1 MFKIAPRI
9 VPITRVFTALTALIM
24 QPGFHKV
31 YWILLVIAIV
41 TKMQEIQGTQRTNE
55 STLHVNVASS
65 CHVERPLGRERI
77 KWTTKMELDLL
88 TCDQKAH
95 HLHSSLECPLNPNGR
110 RIGVM
115 ELRRRFWNE
124 MGYEGLNRNAQQ
136 LRDKLAHIQKS
147 TSIDGNRIYCEMDT
161 QSRESNRELE
171 TMTLDENTSELTSP
185 IGISHGNDEP
195 ENLLETLSEPLKLV
209 NTKSKEIFETIVK
222 DLGNYGNREE
232 STFVRKKPSKH
243 ELKSLSLIADNLVVS
258 DPLTEPTQTLWEINC
273 SVYSV
278 ATAWKVCNDEIK
290 NSRQKEEPKWK
301 KIIQSKV
308 ATLRKEISQ
317 ITSEIKRLRE
327 HKRMSERQKYN
338 RMWMSKQ
345 LGDKVLSISNLSELN
360 EKKKHQIRIEK
371 SKMKSQ
377 ELRYQR
383 QRVNQLYAKD
393 QGKVFRKFREAI
405 KKDIDN
411 EKPTVPQFNNDQL
424 RPETNIT
431 KEEYERFWTPIW
443 GNAQEFEHGGTL
455 VNEFDKAVSSRIS
468 HQSTEEIKVP
478 KKMVTDKVKRCRNW
492 SAPGKDKICNYWI
505 KGLGSMHELL
515 GRVLEQFINRQIAIP
530 IWFTGGRTVML
541 NKDGEESAA
550 NKRPITC
557 LNTMYKLFTKIIG
570 TFLINHNMKHDLIQ
584 LDQHGGKA
592 RSLGSID
599 NLFIDKAVLEDCI
612 NNCKNLS
619 CAWYDVRKAYDSV
632 SHQWILKCLEIH
644 RVPKNLCDF
653 IRRLI
658 ISWNVTL
665 EVRTDKGLE
674 FIGPIDILRGI
685 LQGDSFCVT
694 LFIMGL
700 NPVAWYLRST
710 EGYKMSTM
718 KEKITHLLF
727 VDDL

>member
-1 MFKIAPRI
+1 MFTIAPRI

-24 QPGFHKV
+24 QPSLHKV

-55 STLHVNVASS
+55 STLRVNVASS
-65 CHVERPLGRERI
+65 RHVERPPGRERI

-95 HLHSSLECPLNPNGR
+95 HLHSSLECPVNPNGR
-110 RIGVM
+110 RTGVM

-171 TMTLDENTSELTSP
+171 TMTLDENTSELTSS
-185 IGISHGNDEP
+185 IGISHGNNEP

-258 DPLTEPTQTLWEINC
+258 DPSTEPTQTLWEINC

-360 EKKKHQIRIEK
+360 EKKKHLK
-371 SKMKSQ
+371 S
-377 ELRYQR
+377 E
-383 QRVNQLYAKD
+383 
-393 QGKVFRKFREAI
+393 
-405 KKDIDN
+405 
-411 EKPTVPQFNNDQL
+411 
-424 RPETNIT
+424 
-431 KEEYERFWTPIW
+431 
-443 GNAQEFEHGGTL
+443 
-455 VNEFDKAVSSRIS
+455 
-468 HQSTEEIKVP
+468 
-478 KKMVTDKVKRCRNW
+478 
-492 SAPGKDKICNYWI
+492 
-505 KGLGSMHELL
+505 
-515 GRVLEQFINRQIAIP
+515 
-530 IWFTGGRTVML
+530 
-541 NKDGEESAA
+541 
-550 NKRPITC
+550 
-557 LNTMYKLFTKIIG
+557 
-570 TFLINHNMKHDLIQ
+570 
-584 LDQHGGKA
+584 
-592 RSLGSID
+592 
-599 NLFIDKAVLEDCI
+599 
-612 NNCKNLS
+612 
-619 CAWYDVRKAYDSV
+619 
-632 SHQWILKCLEIH
+632 
-644 RVPKNLCDF
+644 
-653 IRRLI
+653 
-658 ISWNVTL
+658 
-665 EVRTDKGLE
+665 
-674 FIGPIDILRGI
+674 
-685 LQGDSFCVT
+685 
-694 LFIMGL
+694 
-700 NPVAWYLRST
+700 
-710 EGYKMSTM
+710 
-718 KEKITHLLF
+718 
-727 VDDL
+727 